1 MKFVELVKLVFS
13 NTYFVVLSVRV
24 ISRCNKGSQSI
35 NNAKIDIELPKKI
48 KILRKTLPK
57 GFFFR
62 LQNPSFLQACYGNI
76 DSRTDS
82 FNRFVSRD
90 INFLLYFTLLHKL
103 AMIGKYFDSMYESN
117 YANTCT
123 FGKHTAVCLLMYL

>member
-1 MKFVELVKLVFS
+1 MKLVELVKLVFLS
-13 NTYFVVLSVRV
+13 YVLSVRV

-76 DSRTDS
+76 DRRTDS
-82 FNRFVSRD
+82 FNRFVSLD
-90 INFLLYFTLLHKL
+90 INFLLYITLLRKL
-103 AMIGKYFDSMYESN
+103 AMIGKYFDPMIN
-117 YANTCT
+117 HVNMCT
-123 FGKHTAVCLLMYL
+123 FRISKHTAKI

>member
-1 MKFVELVKLVFS
+1 MVELVKLVFLS
-13 NTYFVVLSVRV
+13 YVLSVRV

-90 INFLLYFTLLHKL
+90 INFLLYFTLLRKL
-103 AMIGKYFDSMYESN
+103 ALIGKYFDSSIIVITQTRVRLVSTLHCVY
-117 YANTCT
+117 
-123 FGKHTAVCLLMYL
+123 